1 MTDREPPSSGTPP
14 KSAPTREDVAAR
26 LAAVQER
33 EAANE
38 KAQERRRGNQQGV
51 GIAMRIGIELV
62 AAVMVGSGLGWFLD
76 DKLGTSPIFLL
87 AMVSLGFAVGV
98 MNVIRLAK
106 GLDQSEGIGWGRNRK
121 ENVAPPPRS
130 TDDDDD

>member
-1 MTDREPPSSGTPP
+1 MTDSVPPPSGASP
-14 KSAPTREDVAAR
+14 KPTPTREDVAAR

-33 EAANE
+33 EAAE
-38 KAQERRRGNQQGV
+38 YKAQERRRGNQQGV
-51 GIAMRIGIELV
+51 GLAMRIGIELV

-76 DKLGTSPIFLL
+76 DKFGTSPVFLL
-87 AMVSLGFAVGV
+87 ALVCLGFTAGV

-106 GLDQSEGIGWGRNRK
+106 GLDKREGIGWGKDRK
-121 ENVAPPPRS
+121 ENVAPPPRT